1 MGNHAFFGE
10 SKYNNLPR
18 VKRFK
23 TVFLIE
29 PSFENASAEVC
40 LRENVGFGVF
50 TNGFWYF
57 IWKILTGESHP
68 STPYFIPA
76 ILSIQQRAKY
86 SATRMY
92 HEIAIKNG
100 LTTELSL
107 AFIEQQPL

>member
-40 LRENVGFGVF
+40 LRENVGSWRIHQWLLVF
-50 TNGFWYF
+50 YLEN
-57 IWKILTGESHP
+57 SN
-68 STPYFIPA
+68 
-76 ILSIQQRAKY
+76 R
-86 SATRMY
+86 
-92 HEIAIKNG
+92 
-100 LTTELSL
+100 
-107 AFIEQQPL
+107 